1 MFRKTVV
8 AGAAVA
14 ALAVAA
20 LAPTSAS
27 AHGWGF
33 HPHFGWGW
41 GGYVRPTYLPENCY
55 VVKKYTPFGV
65 KIVKVC
71 NYD

>member
-1 MFRKTVV
+1 MLRKTVL
-8 AGAAVA
+8 ALAAVA
-14 ALAVAA
+14 AIGTAA

-27 AHGWGF
+27 AHGLRF
-33 HPHFGWGW
+33 HPGFGWGGW
-41 GGYVRPTYLPENCY
+41 GYGPTYFPGNCY

-71 NYD
+71 NYY